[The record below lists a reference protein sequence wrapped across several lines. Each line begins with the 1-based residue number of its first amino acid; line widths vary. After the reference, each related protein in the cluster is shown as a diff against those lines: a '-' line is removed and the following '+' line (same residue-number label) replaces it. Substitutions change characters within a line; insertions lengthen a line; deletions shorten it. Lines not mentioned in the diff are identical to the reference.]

1 MESGIFVAGL
11 MSLALGGAMTLF
23 AWNVIRQ
30 NRRREAARTALLAQ
44 MTFPGGMPRDA
55 VPDPADAVG
64 LFRINEFPRESSVR
78 APPLFSEPEPSGAAS
93 RRTAALAAVSVA
105 FAIVV
110 GTYWWFASADT
121 SSAAA
126 RSAAPA
132 SAAVASATTVSVPS
146 PVQTP
151 PRVELLSLSYR
162 ATPGAFLVT
171 GQVRNPAGGAPLR
184 DVIAVVEVMDEAGRV
199 LMTVRAPLTR
209 RALNAGEDAAFSATA
224 SKATNVARYR
234 VEFQNAARV
243 VIPHVDHRPQA
254 ANSRSV

>member
-1 MESGIFVAGL
+1 MRADFSRSTNF
-11 MSLALGGAMTLF
+11 GASRPSATP
-23 AWNVIRQ
+23 
-30 NRRREAARTALLAQ
+30 T
-44 MTFPGGMPRDA
+44 
-55 VPDPADAVG
+55 
-64 LFRINEFPRESSVR
+64 
-78 APPLFSEPEPSGAAS
+78 LFSEPAPSGAAS

-126 RSAAPA
+126 PSAAPA
-132 SAAVASATTVSVPS
+132 SDAVASATTVSVPS

-151 PRVELLSLSYR
+151 PRVDLLSLTYR
-162 ATPGAFLVT
+162 ATPAAFLVT
-171 GQVRNPAGGAPLR
+171 GQVRNPAGGAPLK
-184 DVIAVVEVMDEAGRV
+184 DVVAVVEVMDNRGRV

-209 RALNAGEDAAFSATA
+209 RDLNAGEDAAFSATA

-234 VEFQNAARV
+234 VEFQNTARA
-243 VIPHVDHRPQA
+243 VIPHVDRRQQS